1 MSTYHDSR
9 IRTAAHDYVCGNHLP
24 GRGCG
29 DVIKRGDRYLSFAPG
44 QRGRI
49 PICLTSVKARIDRPN
64 QFVTVEGCAFKTTPA
79 GTSGLKYNCAD
90 MIQEIARSEATD
102 DDR

>member
-9 IRTAAHDYVCGNHLP
+9 IKKASQDYVCGNHLP

-29 DVIKRGDRYLSFAPG
+29 DIIKRGDRYLSFAPG

-49 PICLTSVKARIDRPN
+49 PICLNVCGHESVR
-64 QFVTVEGCAFKTTPA
+64 GCAYQTISPVP
-79 GTSGLKYNCAD
+79 GSRLKYKCAD
-90 MIQEIARSEATD
+90 MVQEIAREAAS
-102 DDR
+102 